1 MADGYYEWMKTAE
14 GKVPYRITLNDASLF
29 AFAGI
34 WEEWEAEDGRD
45 VKSFSIITV
54 PASDA
59 IRDIHDRMPA
69 ILTPEKEYN
78 WIREIATTEAV
89 NMLKSYNGELSSNR
103 VSNLVN
109 SPTNDSKEVLN
120 LEFNK

>member
-1 MADGYYEWMKTAE
+1 MKTAE

-34 WEEWEAEDGRD
+34 WEEWQAEDGRD

-54 PASDA
+54 PASDT

-69 ILTPEKEYN
+69 ILTPEEENN
-78 WIREIATTEAV
+78 WIREMPTTETEK
-89 NMLKSYNGELSSNR
+89 MLKSYNGELTSIR

-109 SPTNDSKEVLN
+109 SPKNDSEKVLN
-120 LEFNK
+120 PEFNK